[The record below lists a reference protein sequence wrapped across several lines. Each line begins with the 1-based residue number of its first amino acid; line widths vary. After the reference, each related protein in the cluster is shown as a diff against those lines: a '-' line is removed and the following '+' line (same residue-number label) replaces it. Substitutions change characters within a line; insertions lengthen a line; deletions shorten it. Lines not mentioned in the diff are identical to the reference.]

1 MTEEIANVVITLTN
15 GTEHV
20 YNDIEPEQIKV
31 NDSVVMITLAEQDII
46 VFPMANILHITIKGE
61 S

>member
-1 MTEEIANVVITLTN
+1 MTEEIANVVITLTD

-20 YNDIEPEQIKV
+20 YNDIEPEQIDV
-31 NDSVVMITLAEQDII
+31 NESVVMITLAEQDII
-46 VFPMANILHITIKGE
+46 VFPIATILHVTIKGK

>member
-15 GTEHV
+15 GTEYV
-20 YNDIEPEQIKV
+20 YNDIEPEQIDV
-31 NDSVVMITLAEQDII
+31 NESVVTVTLAEQDII
-46 VFPMANILHITIKGE
+46 VFPMASILHITIKGE

>member
-20 YNDIEPEQIKV
+20 YNDIEPEQLDV
-31 NDSVVMITLAEQDII
+31 QESLLMVTLAEQDII

>member
-1 MTEEIANVVITLTN
+1 MTEEITNVVITLTN

-20 YNDIEPEQIKV
+20 YNDIEPEHIEV
-31 NDSVVMITLAEQDII
+31 NESVVVITLAEQDII
-46 VFPMANILHITIKGE
+46 VFPVANILHITIKGE